1 MSRLLVKL
9 RYKGTSYVGW
19 QVQKNG
25 LSIQQSVQDAI
36 EKVYGKRY
44 DVTGCSRTDSGVHA
58 NGYCFCFEP
67 DFEVEPYRVPLS
79 INSALPPDIAAYDC
93 IKVENDFHPR
103 YSALGKEYVYKLYDG
118 RHRNP
123 FCDGLAYHYIGNLDV
138 ELMNKAAAYIVG
150 KHDFRSFMA
159 NGSKIIDTVR
169 TVWDCK
175 VIRDG
180 EFVNI
185 VISGD
190 GFLYK
195 MVRII
200 VGTLI
205 SVSEG
210 KISPEYVSDII
221 SSCDRSK
228 AGRTAVPE
236 GLYLN
241 RVFYNSEEVE
251 NFAGKL

>member
-9 RYKGTSYVGW
+9 RYNGSAYVGW

-25 LSIQQSVQDAI
+25 LSIQQSVQDALQ
-36 EKVYGKRY
+36 KVYGKRF

-79 INSALPPDIAAYDC
+79 LNSALPEDIAAYDC
-93 IKVENDFHPR
+93 VKVDDDFHPR

-123 FCDGLAYHYIGNLDV
+123 FCEGLSYHYIGKLDV
-138 ELMNKAAAYIVG
+138 DLMNKAAEYIEG
-150 KHDFRSFMA
+150 KHDFRCFMA

-169 TVWDCK
+169 TVWSCK
-175 VIRDG
+175 VVREGDN
-180 EFVNI
+180 VSV

-210 KISPEYVSDII
+210 KIKPEYVRDII
-221 SSCDRSK
+221 ESRDRSK
-228 AGRTAVPE
+228 AGRTAVPV

-241 RVFYNSEEVE
+241 RVFYDREEVNE
-251 NFAGKL
+251 IAREL